1 MKRMTKIVSML
12 ALYIA
17 TFLQSFAQTDF
28 FTQEKALSA
37 TDIAAGKLIA
47 FKGISG
53 TNSQWIN
60 WEKASTS
67 TPVKAGLYEVEGAP
81 SGTGIV
87 LKRQIDNK
95 YIGISTAITNNEGQI
110 TGYNIQMVENKE
122 NAVAF
127 TVSAPEL
134 NDADVTGIHELSLPG
149 MTGSMAQ
156 NQTTAEK
163 QAVLQTSWAYGKQI
177 RLTANIDGSD
187 FYTNIQ
193 TGGTGIPRLAN
204 GKGSWS
210 VIMAYDAA
218 EYTPIAFN
226 GYYRIISGL
235 QGFESTQGV
244 EKAMYDAENGE
255 YRWNTLDETLP
266 QFIWDITMND
276 FGEMTIKNCYS
287 EQYMSGMGTIGEEP
301 AVVKFNDLGNS
312 EFNLIIN
319 NQTMHAESHS
329 SGAGIS
335 GKIISWAGGANSA
348 SSWKIEAVDQE
359 IADEI
364 NSRYKNKVAFTS
376 LAKEALNEL
385 QTNYSYTVDADFNNA
400 LVNDASRI
408 TSNATYPGNNDGEGI
423 PALVDGS
430 FTTYWHSDYLSSSAP
445 KEQHYLQFDLGEGN
459 EQKALA
465 ITYWKRHNAQSAFP
479 TALTFMVSNDAT
491 NWKTVKQIENLD
503 TSVPTTE
510 NPGYTS
516 KGFSLF
522 GSYRYLRVLLQS
534 NSNLVNGYS
543 YTHFSEFRIHPV
555 TANGGANSVIDQSL
569 ITEVL
574 NKIDA
579 GNNNDNISET
589 DINNLRTAFNNYK
602 IAAQKYN
609 YTKLVEDLNTAGKLA
624 EDPAIGQY
632 NLTKANALKELCTSA
647 DATLEQIEAA
657 YIAFHASLNAYVFTI
672 TSANAGA
679 YSDGSSIYD
688 DNSGTLK
695 WKATNKYD
703 KSMLWKFVDAATN
716 TITSGTN
723 YVVSNLKTTNNFW
736 GADYI
741 TVNTNANGKYYFTLN
756 GIVPENLDNINGG
769 CIHAAAAGNTIVKWS
784 ANASASTWT
793 FEYVGESKNIDAV
806 DEQKLAEFGE
816 LSELITACVPF
827 EGKIGTGLNQFTSEN
842 FETALSAAKDVASK
856 DIYGNPNLEV
866 TDAKNNLKAAKD
878 ALTINQ
884 PEPGKYYRIKSVA
897 KDLYISSVPFSD
909 ADNRP
914 KLVNEA
920 NASTV
925 YYLSADNRL
934 TNSVALNLDKD
945 SRPAAMNLGTTFE
958 FLINNN
964 GYYMIKSNERN
975 EPLYPHYVDG
985 DLLSYDWTGGSFA
998 DKLED
1003 AWILEEVTDEASLP
1017 KLTKTMT
1024 GEYATIAAPVSL
1036 VIPEGIKA
1044 YKAQANGDKATLTEV
1059 TGIIP
1064 AGTAVVLQKTGEGN
1078 DYVFKFDATA
1088 ASQDESNNLVGV
1100 YAETAIPT
1108 TTNAYVL
1115 AQPADKNIGFYLL
1128 NAEDRTLAANK
1139 AYLVVPAEAS
1149 GIKAFTFDFG
1159 GTTGIENTEAVTEA
1173 EEYYDLQGR
1182 RVMNPTK
1189 GIYVTKSG
1197 KKVLF
1202 TK

>member
-37 TDIAAGKLIA
+37 ADIAAGKIIA

-95 YIGISTAITNNEGQI
+95 YIGISAAITNNEGDI
-110 TGYNIQMVENKE
+110 TGYNIQMVESQD
-122 NAVAF
+122 NAVVF
-127 TVSAPEL
+127 TVGTPNLDE
-134 NDADVTGIHELSLPG
+134 ADVTGIHELSLPD
-149 MTGSMAQ
+149 MTGSMTGTQ
-156 NQTTAEK
+156 STAEK

-193 TGGTGIPRLAN
+193 TGGTGIPRLAK

-218 EYTPIAFN
+218 GYTPIAFN

-244 EKAMYDAENGE
+244 KKAMYDAENGK

-312 EFNLIIN
+312 EFNLLIN
-319 NQTMHAESHS
+319 SQTMHAEGHS

-335 GKIISWAGGANSA
+335 GNIVSWAGGANSA
-348 SSWKIEAVDQE
+348 SSWKLEAVDQE

-408 TSNATYPGNNDGEGI
+408 TSNATEESEGAI
-423 PALVDGS
+423 ENLVDGNAA
-430 FTTYWHSDYLSSSAP
+430 TYWHSCWQNGPA
-445 KEQHYLQFDLGEGN
+445 EQHYLQFDLGAGN
-459 EQKALA
+459 EQEALA
-465 ITYWKRHNAQSAFP
+465 ITYWKRFNAQSAFP
-479 TALTFMVSNDAT
+479 TALTFMVSNDGT
-491 NWKTVKQIENLD
+491 KWKTVKQIENLD
-503 TSVPTTE
+503 TSAPTTE

-522 GSYRYLRVLLQS
+522 GSYRYLRVLLYS
-534 NSNLVNGYS
+534 NNYANGYPF
-543 YTHFSEFRIHPV
+543 THFSEFRIHPV

-632 NLTKANALKELCTSA
+632 NITKANELKTLCAST

-657 YIAFHASLNAYVFTI
+657 YTAFHASLNAYVFTI
-672 TSANAGA
+672 NSAYTGYPN
-679 YSDGSSIYD
+679 GSSIYD
-688 DNSGTLK
+688 NNSGTLY
-695 WKATNKYD
+695 WKQTNKYD
-703 KSMLWKFVDAATN
+703 KSMLWKFEDA
-716 TITSGTN
+716 
-723 YVVSNLKTTNNFW
+723 TTNN
-736 GADYI
+736 I
-741 TVNTNANGKYYFTLN
+741 TVGEYVVTNMATENKFWDADFISVTASTAEGISNALTFRTNGTGKA
-756 GIVPENLDNINGG
+756 
-769 CIHAAAAGNTIVKWS
+769 IHAQQNNSEVVRYGDETS
-784 ANASASTWT
+784 QASAWT
-793 FEYVGESKNIDAV
+793 FEYVGESKDIDAV
-806 DEQKLAEFGE
+806 DEAQLADYAA
-816 LSELITACVPF
+816 LKTLITECEPYS
-827 EGKIGTGLNQFTSEN
+827 GKIGEGLNKFSCKGFD
-842 FETALSAAKDVASK
+842 FESVLTDGKTIATQ
-856 DIYGNPNLEV
+856 DIYENPTL
-866 TDAKNNLKAAKD
+866 DATSAKKALQDAKD
-878 ALTINQ
+878 ALAINQ
-884 PEPGKYYRIKSVA
+884 PETGKYYRIKSVV
-897 KDLYISSVPFSD
+897 KNKYVSSKPV
-909 ADNRP
+909 ADGRQSLIDDGTDP
-914 KLVNEA
+914 
-920 NASTV
+920 STV
-925 YYLSADNRL
+925 YYLSEDNRL
-934 TNSVALNLDKD
+934 TNSIAINLDKD

-975 EPLYPHYVDG
+975 EPLYPHYDGG
-985 DLLSYDWTGGSFA
+985 DLLSYDWRGGSFA

-1024 GEYATIAAPVSL
+1024 GEYATLAAPVSL

-1078 DYVFKFDATA
+1078 DYVFNFDATA

-1128 NAEDRTLAANK
+1128 DATDRTIAANK

-1159 GTTGIENTEAVTEA
+1159 GTTGIENTEAVTET

>member
-37 TDIAAGKLIA
+37 TDIVAGKIIA

-67 TPVKAGLYEVEGAP
+67 TPVKAGLYEVENAP
-81 SGTGIV
+81 SGSGIV

-95 YIGISTAITNNEGQI
+95 YIGISTAITNNEGKI

-134 NDADVTGIHELSLPG
+134 NDADVTGIHDFSLPG
-149 MTGSMAQ
+149 MTGSMTQ

-177 RLTANIDGSD
+177 RLTANIGGSD

-193 TGGTGIPRLAN
+193 TGGTGIPRLAD

-218 EYTPIAFN
+218 GYTPIAFN

-244 EKAMYDAENGE
+244 KKAMYDAENGK

-312 EFNLIIN
+312 EFNLLIN
-319 NQTMHAESHS
+319 SQTMHAEGHS

-335 GKIISWAGGANSA
+335 GNIISWAGGANSA
-348 SSWKIEAVDQE
+348 SSWKLEAVDE
-359 IADEI
+359 VTAESIKTT
-364 NSRYKNKVAFTS
+364 YKNKLTYTT
-376 LAKEALNEL
+376 LAEEAIEEL
-385 QTNYSYTVDADFNNA
+385 QANYNYIVDTDFANA

-408 TSNATYPGNNDGEGI
+408 TSNATEETEGAI
-423 PALVDGS
+423 ANLVDGNAA
-430 FTTYWHSDYLSSSAP
+430 TYWHSCWQNGPA
-445 KEQHYLQFDLGEGN
+445 EQHYLQFDLGEGQ
-459 EQKALA
+459 EKEALA
-465 ITYWKRHNAQSAFP
+465 ITYWKRQNSGNYP

-491 NWKTVKQIENLD
+491 NWKTVKQIKNLD
-503 TSVPTTE
+503 TSAPTTE

-516 KGFSLF
+516 KGFNLF

-543 YTHFSEFRIHPV
+543 FTHFSEFRIHPV
-555 TANGGANSVIDQSL
+555 TENGGTNDEINQSL
-569 ITEVL
+569 ITELL
-574 NKIDA
+574 NQINA
-579 GNNNDNISET
+579 GNNKDNISET

-609 YTKLVEDLNTAGKLA
+609 YTKLVDDLTSAGKLA
-624 EDPAIGQY
+624 EDPAIGEY
-632 NLTKANALKELCTSA
+632 SLIKANELKTLCTST
-647 DATLEQIEAA
+647 DATLEQIETA
-657 YIAFHASLNAYVFTI
+657 YTAFHASLNAYVFTI
-672 TSANAGA
+672 NSAYTGYPN
-679 YSDGSSIYD
+679 GSSIYD
-688 DNSGTLK
+688 NNSGTLY
-695 WKATNKYD
+695 WKQTNKYD
-703 KSMLWKFVDAATN
+703 KSMLWKFEDA
-716 TITSGTN
+716 
-723 YVVSNLKTTNNFW
+723 TTNNITTGEYVVTNMATGNKFW
-736 GADYI
+736 DADFI
-741 TVNTNANGKYYFTLN
+741 SVTASTAEGISNALTFRTNGTGNA
-756 GIVPENLDNINGG
+756 
-769 CIHAAAAGNTIVKWS
+769 IHAQQNYSQIVRYGDETS
-784 ANASASTWT
+784 QASAWT

-816 LSELITACVPF
+816 LSELITACEPF

-842 FETALSAAKDVASK
+842 FETALSAAKDVAAK
-856 DIYGNPNLEV
+856 DIYTNPNLDI
-866 TDAKNNLKAAKD
+866 TDTKNSLKAAKE

-897 KDLYISSVPFSD
+897 KNKYISSIPVNDS
-909 ADNRP
+909 DNRP
-914 KLVNEA
+914 KLIDEA
-920 NASTV
+920 DESTV

-934 TNSVALNLDKD
+934 TSAKAQNINKD
-945 SRPAAMNLGTTFE
+945 SRPSATDLGTTFE

-964 GYYMIKSNERN
+964 GYYLIKSTERN
-975 EPLYPHYVDG
+975 EPLYPHNDNG
-985 DLLSYDWTGGSFA
+985 DLLSYDWQGGSFA
-998 DKLED
+998 DKLVD

-1024 GEYATIAAPVSL
+1024 DEYATIAAPVAL
-1036 VIPEGIKA
+1036 NIPSGVKA
-1044 YKAQANGDKATLTEV
+1044 YTAKVNGDKATLTEISGDV
-1059 TGIIP
+1059 IP
-1064 AGTAVVLQKTGEGN
+1064 AGVAAVIKKTG
-1078 DYVFKFDATA
+1078 A
-1088 ASQDESNNLVGV
+1088 ESSYEFTFAPAGVSENESDLQGV
-1100 YAETAIPT
+1100 YATYNVPADT
-1108 TTNAYVL
+1108 KAYVL
-1115 AQPADKNIGFYLL
+1115 ANKAQGIGFYLL

-1139 AYLVVPAEAS
+1139 AYLVAPAEAS

-1159 GTTGIENTEAVTEA
+1159 GTTGIDNPETAVEA

>member
-60 WEKASTS
+60 WEKASTF

-95 YIGISTAITNNEGQI
+95 YIGISTAITNNEGEI

-134 NDADVTGIHELSLPG
+134 NDVDVTGIHDFSLPG
-149 MTGSMAQ
+149 MTGSMTGTQ
-156 NQTTAEK
+156 STAEK

-210 VIMAYDAA
+210 VIMAYDASG
-218 EYTPIAFN
+218 YTPIAFN

-244 EKAMYDAENGE
+244 KKAMYDAENGK

-312 EFNLIIN
+312 EFNLLIN
-319 NQTMHAESHS
+319 NNTMHAESHS

-335 GKIISWAGGANSA
+335 GNIVSWAGGANSA
-348 SSWKIEAVDQE
+348 SSWKLEAVDQE

-408 TSNATYPGNNDGEGI
+408 TSNATYPGADGDGI
-423 PALVDGS
+423 PALVDGDA
-430 FTTYWHSDYLSSSAP
+430 TTYWHSDYSSSAP
-445 KEQHYLQFDLGEGN
+445 KEQHYLQFDLGAGN
-459 EQKALA
+459 EQEALA
-465 ITYWKRHNAQSAFP
+465 ITYWKRQNSGNYP
-479 TALTFMVSNDAT
+479 TTLTFLVSNDAT

-632 NLTKANALKELCTSA
+632 NLTKANELKALCAST
-647 DATLEQIEAA
+647 DATLDQIEAA
-657 YIAFHASLNAYVFTI
+657 YTAFHASLNAYVFTI
-672 TSANAGA
+672 NSAYTGYPN
-679 YSDGSSIYD
+679 GSSIYD
-688 DNSGTLK
+688 NNSGTLY
-695 WKATNKYD
+695 WKQTNKYD
-703 KSMLWKFVDAATN
+703 KSMLWKFEDAATN
-716 TITSGTN
+716 NITVGE
-723 YVVSNLKTTNNFW
+723 YVVTNMATGNKFWDADFISVTASTAEGISNALTFRTN
-736 GADYI
+736 G
-741 TVNTNANGKYYFTLN
+741 TGNA
-756 GIVPENLDNINGG
+756 
-769 CIHAAAAGNTIVKWS
+769 IHAQQNNSEVVRYGNETS
-784 ANASASTWT
+784 QASAWT
-793 FEYVGESKNIDAV
+793 FEYVGESKDIDAV
-806 DEQKLAEFGE
+806 DEAQLADYAA
-816 LSELITACVPF
+816 LKTLITECEPYS
-827 EGKIGTGLNQFTSEN
+827 GKIGEGLNKFSCKGFD
-842 FETALSAAKDVASK
+842 FESVLTEGKTIATQ
-856 DIYGNPNLEV
+856 DIYENPTL
-866 TDAKNNLKAAKD
+866 DATSAKKALQDAKD
-878 ALTINQ
+878 ALAINQ
-884 PEPGKYYRIKSVA
+884 PETGKYYRIKSVA
-897 KDLYISSVPFSD
+897 KNKYISSKTV
-909 ADNRP
+909 ADGRQSLIDDGTDP
-914 KLVNEA
+914 
-920 NASTV
+920 STV
-925 YYLSADNRL
+925 YYLSEDNRL
-934 TNSVALNLDKD
+934 TNSIALNIGED
-945 SRPAAMNLGTTFE
+945 SHPAKTSLGTTFE

-964 GYYMIKSNERN
+964 GYYLIKSTERV
-975 EPLYPHYVDG
+975 EPLYPHNDGG
-985 DLLSYDWTGGSFA
+985 DLLSYDWRGGSFA

-1017 KLTKTMT
+1017 KITKQMT
-1024 GEYATIAAPVSL
+1024 AQYATVAAPVAL
-1036 VIPEGIKA
+1036 NIPADVKA
-1044 YKAQANGDKATLTEV
+1044 YTVKVDGEVAKLTELGKV
-1059 TGIIP
+1059 IP
-1064 AGTAVVLQKTGEGN
+1064 AGVPAVIKGTEGTTYTFTFAPEGSTTNENDLQ
-1078 DYVFKFDATA
+1078 
-1088 ASQDESNNLVGV
+1088 GV
-1100 YAETAIPT
+1100 YVSTTIPAETT
-1108 TTNAYVL
+1108 AYVL
-1115 AQPADKNIGFYLL
+1115 AVGTKGVGFYLL
-1128 NAEDRTLAANK
+1128 NATDRTLAANK
-1139 AYLVVPAEAS
+1139 AYLVLPAGAENV
-1149 GIKAFTFDFG
+1149 KAFILNIGDL
-1159 GTTGIENTEAVTEA
+1159 TGINSTEVAG
-1173 EEYYDLQGR
+1173 EEVYYDLQGR
-1182 RVMNPTK
+1182 RVLKPVK

-1197 KKVLF
+1197 KKVFF

>member
-60 WEKASTS
+60 WEKASTF

-95 YIGISTAITNNEGQI
+95 YIGISTAITNNEGKI

-134 NDADVTGIHELSLPG
+134 NDADVTGIHDFSLPG
-149 MTGSMAQ
+149 MTGSMTE

-210 VIMAYDAA
+210 VIMAYDASG
-218 EYTPIAFN
+218 YTPIAFN

-235 QGFESTQGV
+235 QGFENTQGV
-244 EKAMYDAENGE
+244 EKAMYDAEDNT
-255 YRWNTLDETLP
+255 YKWNTVDNNKP
-266 QFIWDITMND
+266 QFIWYITTDD
-276 FGEMTIKNCYS
+276 FGVMHIQNSYTEK
-287 EQYMSGMGTIGEEP
+287 YMSGLTDSGSSMGES
-301 AVVKFNDLGNS
+301 AVDIKFSDLGNN
-312 EFNLIIN
+312 EFNLLLN
-319 NQTMHAESHS
+319 NKTMHAGGHS

-335 GKIISWAGGANSA
+335 GNIISWAGGANSA
-348 SSWKIEAVDQE
+348 SSWKFEAVDQE

-364 NSRYKNKVAFTS
+364 NSHYKNKVAFTS
-376 LAKEALNEL
+376 LAIEALNEL

-400 LVNDASRI
+400 LVNDADRI
-408 TSNATYPGNNDGEGI
+408 TSNATYPGKDGEGI
-423 PALVDGS
+423 PALVDGN
-430 FTTYWHSDYLSSSAP
+430 FETYWHSDYSSSAP
-445 KEQHYLQFDLGEGN
+445 KEQHYLQFDLGAGN
-459 EQKALA
+459 EQEALA

-479 TALTFMVSNDAT
+479 TALTFMVSNDGT

-503 TSVPTTE
+503 TGAPTTE
-510 NPGYTS
+510 YPGYTS
-516 KGFSLF
+516 KGFNLF

-555 TANGGANSVIDQSL
+555 TANGGTNSVIDQSL

-632 NLTKANALKELCTSA
+632 NTTKANELKTLCAST

-657 YIAFHASLNAYVFTI
+657 YTAFHASLNAYVFTI
-672 TSANAGA
+672 NSAYTGYPN
-679 YSDGSSIYD
+679 GSSIYD
-688 DNSGTLK
+688 NNSGTLY
-695 WKATNKYD
+695 WKQTNKYD
-703 KSMLWKFVDAATN
+703 KSMLWKFEDAATN
-716 TITSGTN
+716 NITVGE
-723 YVVSNLKTTNNFW
+723 YVVTNMATGNKFWDADFISVTASTAEGISNALTFRTN
-736 GADYI
+736 G
-741 TVNTNANGKYYFTLN
+741 TGKA
-756 GIVPENLDNINGG
+756 
-769 CIHAAAAGNTIVKWS
+769 IHAQQNNSEVVRYGDETS
-784 ANASASTWT
+784 QASAWT
-793 FEYVGESKNIDAV
+793 FEYVGESKDIDAV
-806 DEQKLAEFGE
+806 DEAQLADYAA
-816 LSELITACVPF
+816 LKTLITECEPYS
-827 EGKIGTGLNQFTSEN
+827 GKIGEGLNKFSCKGFD
-842 FETALSAAKDVASK
+842 FESVLTDGKTIATQ
-856 DIYGNPNLEV
+856 DIYENPTL
-866 TDAKNNLKAAKD
+866 DATSAKKALQDAKD
-878 ALTINQ
+878 ALAINQ
-884 PEPGKYYRIKSVA
+884 PETGKYYRIKSVA
-897 KDLYISSVPFSD
+897 KNKYISSKTVADGRQSLIDD
-909 ADNRP
+909 ATDP
-914 KLVNEA
+914 
-920 NASTV
+920 STV
-925 YYLSADNRL
+925 YYLSEDNRL
-934 TNSVALNLDKD
+934 TNSIALNIGEN
-945 SRPAAMNLGTTFE
+945 SHPAKTSLGTTFE

-964 GYYMIKSNERN
+964 GYYLIKSTERV
-975 EPLYPHYVDG
+975 EPLYPHYDNG
-985 DLLSYDWTGGSFA
+985 DLLSYDFTGGIYA
-998 DKLED
+998 DKLVN
-1003 AWILEEVTDEASLP
+1003 AWVLEEVNEVESQP
-1017 KLTKTMT
+1017 KLTKTIT
-1024 GEYATIAAPVSL
+1024 GEYATLAAPVSL

-1078 DYVFKFDATA
+1078 DYVFNFDATA

-1128 NAEDRTLAANK
+1128 NATDRTIAANK

-1159 GTTGIENTEAVTEA
+1159 GTTGIENTEAVTET

>member
-37 TDIAAGKLIA
+37 ADIVAGKLIA

-60 WEKASTS
+60 WEKASTF

-110 TGYNIQMVENKE
+110 TGYNIQMVESQD
-122 NAVAF
+122 NAVVF
-127 TVSAPEL
+127 TVGTPNL
-134 NDADVTGIHELSLPG
+134 NDADVTGIHELSLPD
-149 MTGSMAQ
+149 MTGSMTGTQ
-156 NQTTAEK
+156 SIAEK

-210 VIMAYDAA
+210 VIMAYDASG
-218 EYTPIAFN
+218 YTPIAFN

-244 EKAMYDAENGE
+244 KKAMYDAENGK

-312 EFNLIIN
+312 EFNLLIN
-319 NQTMHAESHS
+319 NNTMHAESHS

-335 GKIISWAGGANSA
+335 GNIVSWADGANSA
-348 SSWKIEAVDQE
+348 SSWKLEAVDQE

-364 NSRYKNKVAFTS
+364 NSHYKNKVAFTS

-408 TSNATYPGNNDGEGI
+408 TSNATEETEGAI
-423 PALVDGS
+423 ENLVDGDAE
-430 FTTYWHSDYLSSSAP
+430 TYWHSCWRNGPA
-445 KEQHYLQFDLGEGN
+445 EQHYLQFDLGAGN
-459 EQKALA
+459 EREALA
-465 ITYWKRHNAQSAFP
+465 ITYWKRQNSGNYP
-479 TALTFMVSNDAT
+479 TTLTFMVSNDGT
-491 NWKTVKQIENLD
+491 KWKTVKQIENLD
-503 TSVPTTE
+503 TSAPTTE

-516 KGFSLF
+516 KGFNLF

-543 YTHFSEFRIHPV
+543 FTHFSEFRIHPV
-555 TANGGANSVIDQSL
+555 TANGGANSVIDQNL

-632 NLTKANALKELCTSA
+632 NITKANELKTLCAST
-647 DATLEQIEAA
+647 DATLDQIEAA
-657 YIAFHASLNAYVFTI
+657 YTAFHASLNAYVFTI
-672 TSANAGA
+672 NSAYTGYPN
-679 YSDGSSIYD
+679 GSSIYD
-688 DNSGTLK
+688 NNSGTLY
-695 WKATNKYD
+695 WKQTNKYD
-703 KSMLWKFVDAATN
+703 KSMLWKFEDAATN
-716 TITSGTN
+716 NITVGE
-723 YVVSNLKTTNNFW
+723 YVVTNMATGNKFWDADFISVTASTAEGISNALTFRTN
-736 GADYI
+736 G
-741 TVNTNANGKYYFTLN
+741 TGKA
-756 GIVPENLDNINGG
+756 
-769 CIHAAAAGNTIVKWS
+769 IHAQQNNSEVVRYGDETS
-784 ANASASTWT
+784 QASAWT
-793 FEYVGESKNIDAV
+793 FEYVGESKDIDAV
-806 DEQKLAEFGE
+806 DEAKLADYAA
-816 LSELITACVPF
+816 LKTLITECEPYS
-827 EGKIGTGLNQFTSEN
+827 GKIGEGLNKFSCKGFD
-842 FETALSAAKDVASK
+842 FESVLTDGKTIATQ
-856 DIYGNPNLEV
+856 DIYENPTL
-866 TDAKNNLKAAKD
+866 DATSAKKALQDAKD
-878 ALTINQ
+878 ALAINQ
-884 PEPGKYYRIKSVA
+884 PETGKYYRIKSVA
-897 KDLYISSVPFSD
+897 KNKYISSKTVADGRQSLIDD
-909 ADNRP
+909 ATDP
-914 KLVNEA
+914 
-920 NASTV
+920 STV
-925 YYLSADNRL
+925 YYLSEDNRL
-934 TNSVALNLDKD
+934 TNSIALNIGED
-945 SRPAAMNLGTTFE
+945 SHPAKTSLGTTFE

-964 GYYMIKSNERN
+964 GYYLIKSTERV
-975 EPLYPHYVDG
+975 EPLYPHNDGG
-985 DLLSYDWTGGSFA
+985 DLLSYDFTGGIYA
-998 DKLED
+998 DKLVN
-1003 AWILEEVTDEASLP
+1003 AWVLEEVTDEASLP

-1036 VIPEGIKA
+1036 VIPGGIKA

-1078 DYVFKFDATA
+1078 DYVFNFDATA

-1128 NAEDRTLAANK
+1128 DATERVLGANK
-1139 AYLVVPAEAS
+1139 AYLSVPNDAA
-1149 GIKAFTFDFG
+1149 GVKAFVLDLG
-1159 GTTGIENTEAVTEA
+1159 DLTGINSTEVAG
-1173 EEYYDLQGR
+1173 EEVYYDLQGR
-1182 RVMNPTK
+1182 RVLKPVK

-1197 KKVLF
+1197 KKVFF

>member
-37 TDIAAGKLIA
+37 ADIVAGKLIA

-60 WEKASTS
+60 WEKASTF

-134 NDADVTGIHELSLPG
+134 NDADVTGIHDFSLPG
-149 MTGSMAQ
+149 MTGSMTQ

-210 VIMAYDAA
+210 VIMAYDASG
-218 EYTPIAFN
+218 YTPIAFN

-244 EKAMYDAENGE
+244 KKAMYDAEDNT
-255 YRWNTLDETLP
+255 YKWNTVDNNKP
-266 QFIWDITMND
+266 QFIWYITTDD
-276 FGEMTIKNCYS
+276 FGVMHIQNSYTEK
-287 EQYMSGMGTIGEEP
+287 YMSGLTDSDSSMGES
-301 AVVKFNDLGNS
+301 AVDIKFSDLGNN
-312 EFNLIIN
+312 EFNLLLN
-319 NQTMHAESHS
+319 NKTMHAGGHS

-335 GKIISWAGGANSA
+335 GNIISWAGGANSA
-348 SSWKIEAVDQE
+348 SSWKFEAVDQE

-364 NSRYKNKVAFTS
+364 NSHYKKKVAFTS
-376 LAKEALNEL
+376 LAIEALNEI

-408 TSNATYPGNNDGEGI
+408 TSNATSGNDGGGI
-423 PALVDGS
+423 PALVDGN
-430 FTTYWHSDYLSSSAP
+430 FETYWHSDYNSSSAP
-445 KEQHYLQFDLGEGN
+445 KEQHYLQFDLGA
-459 EQKALA
+459 EQEALA

-479 TALTFMVSNDAT
+479 TALTFMVSNDGT

-503 TSVPTTE
+503 TSAPTTE

-522 GSYRYLRVLLQS
+522 GSYRYLRVLLYS
-534 NSNLVNGYS
+534 DKYVNGYPF
-543 YTHFSEFRIHPV
+543 THFSEFRIHPV

-632 NLTKANALKELCTSA
+632 NITKANELKALCAST

-657 YIAFHASLNAYVFTI
+657 YTAFHASLNAYVFTI
-672 TSANAGA
+672 NSAYTGYPN
-679 YSDGSSIYD
+679 GSSIYD
-688 DNSGTLK
+688 NNSGTLY
-695 WKATNKYD
+695 WKQTNKYD
-703 KSMLWKFVDAATN
+703 KSMLWKFEDA
-716 TITSGTN
+716 
-723 YVVSNLKTTNNFW
+723 TTNN
-736 GADYI
+736 I
-741 TVNTNANGKYYFTLN
+741 TVGEYVVTNMATGNKFWDADFISVTASTAEGISNALTFRTNGTGN
-756 GIVPENLDNINGG
+756 A
-769 CIHAAAAGNTIVKWS
+769 IHAQQSNSEVVRYGNETS
-784 ANASASTWT
+784 QASAWT
-793 FEYVGESKNIDAV
+793 FEYVGESKDIDAV
-806 DEQKLAEFGE
+806 DEAQLADYAE
-816 LSELITACVPF
+816 LQTLIPACEPF
-827 EGKIGTGLNQFTSEN
+827 ADKIGTGLNQFTSDDLVPAL
-842 FETALSAAKDVASK
+842 TAAKEVAAKD
-856 DIYGNPNLEV
+856 IYKNPDLDV
-866 TDAKNNLKAAKD
+866 IAVKNRLKAAKE

-884 PEPGKYYRIKSVA
+884 PETGKFYRIKSVS
-897 KDLYISSVPFSD
+897 KNKYVSSVPVADGRESLIDEAD
-909 ADNRP
+909 AT
-914 KLVNEA
+914 
-920 NASTV
+920 TV
-925 YYLSADNRL
+925 FYLSGDNRL
-934 TNSVALNLDKD
+934 TNSIGVNLG
-945 SRPAAMNLGTTFE
+945 SNSGPAGNSLGTTFE
-958 FLINNN
+958 FQINNN
-964 GYYMIKSNERN
+964 GYYLIKSTERV
-975 EPLYPHYVDG
+975 EPLYPHYDNG
-985 DLLSYDWTGGSFA
+985 DLLSYDFSGGVYA
-998 DKLED
+998 DKLAD
-1003 AWILEEVTDEASLP
+1003 AWTLEEVNDEASQP
-1017 KLTKTMT
+1017 KITKQMT
-1024 GEYATIAAPVSL
+1024 AQYATVAAPVAL
-1036 VIPEGIKA
+1036 NIPADVKA
-1044 YKAQANGDKATLTEV
+1044 YTVKVDGEVAKLTEI
-1059 TGIIP
+1059 TGGVIP
-1064 AGTAVVLQKTGEGN
+1064 AGVPAVIKGTEGTTYTFTFAPEGSTTNENDLQ
-1078 DYVFKFDATA
+1078 
-1088 ASQDESNNLVGV
+1088 GV
-1100 YAETAIPT
+1100 YVSTTIPAETT
-1108 TTNAYVL
+1108 AYVL
-1115 AQPADKNIGFYLL
+1115 AVGTKDVGFYLL
-1128 NAEDRTLAANK
+1128 NATDRTLAANK
-1139 AYLVVPAEAS
+1139 AYLVLPAGAENV
-1149 GIKAFTFDFG
+1149 KAFILNIGDL
-1159 GTTGIENTEAVTEA
+1159 TGIESVATGAEA

-1182 RVMNPTK
+1182 RVTKPTK

-1197 KKVLF
+1197 KKVIF
-1202 TK
+1202 

>member
-1 MKRMTKIVSML
+1 MPKLIFSHKK
-12 ALYIA
+12 
-17 TFLQSFAQTDF
+17 
-28 FTQEKALSA
+28 KALSA
-37 TDIAAGKLIA
+37 ADIAAGKLIA

-60 WEKASTS
+60 WEKASTF
-67 TPVKAGLYEVEGAP
+67 TPVKAGLYKVEGAP

-134 NDADVTGIHELSLPG
+134 NDADVTGIHDFSLPG
-149 MTGSMAQ
+149 MTGSMTQ

-210 VIMAYDAA
+210 VIMAYDASG
-218 EYTPIAFN
+218 YTPIAFN

-244 EKAMYDAENGE
+244 KKAMYDAENGK

-312 EFNLIIN
+312 EFNLLIN
-319 NQTMHAESHS
+319 NNTMHAEGHS

-335 GKIISWAGGANSA
+335 GNIVSWAGGANSA
-348 SSWKIEAVDQE
+348 SSWKLEAVDQE

-408 TSNATYPGNNDGEGI
+408 TSNATYPGNNDGDGI
-423 PALVDGS
+423 PALVDGDA
-430 FTTYWHSDYLSSSAP
+430 TTYWHSDYSSSAP

-459 EQKALA
+459 KQEALA
-465 ITYWKRHNAQSAFP
+465 ITYWKRQNSGNYP
-479 TALTFMVSNDAT
+479 TTLTFLVSNDAT

-609 YTKLVEDLNTAGKLA
+609 YTKMVEDLNTGGKLA

-632 NLTKANALKELCTSA
+632 NLTKANELKALCAST
-647 DATLEQIEAA
+647 DATLDQIEAA
-657 YIAFHASLNAYVFTI
+657 YTAFHASLNAYVFTI
-672 TSANAGA
+672 NSAYTGYPN
-679 YSDGSSIYD
+679 GSSIYD
-688 DNSGTLK
+688 NNSGTLY
-695 WKATNKYD
+695 WKQTNKYD
-703 KSMLWKFVDAATN
+703 KSMLWKFEDA
-716 TITSGTN
+716 
-723 YVVSNLKTTNNFW
+723 TTNN
-736 GADYI
+736 I
-741 TVNTNANGKYYFTLN
+741 TVGEYVVTNMATGNKFWDADFISVTASTAEGISNALTFRTNGTGKA
-756 GIVPENLDNINGG
+756 
-769 CIHAAAAGNTIVKWS
+769 IHAQQNNSEVVRYGDETS
-784 ANASASTWT
+784 QASAWT
-793 FEYVGESKNIDAV
+793 FEYVGESKDIDAV
-806 DEQKLAEFGE
+806 DEAQLADYAA
-816 LSELITACVPF
+816 LKTLITECEPYS
-827 EGKIGTGLNQFTSEN
+827 GKIGEGLNKFSCKGFD
-842 FETALSAAKDVASK
+842 FESVLTDGKTIATQ
-856 DIYGNPNLEV
+856 DIYENPTLDA
-866 TDAKNNLKAAKD
+866 TSAKNALQDAKD
-878 ALTINQ
+878 ALAINQ
-884 PEPGKYYRIKSVA
+884 PETGKYYRIKSVA
-897 KDLYISSVPFSD
+897 KNKYISSKTV
-909 ADNRP
+909 ADGRQSLIDDGTDP
-914 KLVNEA
+914 
-920 NASTV
+920 STV
-925 YYLSADNRL
+925 YYLSEDNRL
-934 TNSVALNLDKD
+934 TNSIALNIGED
-945 SRPAAMNLGTTFE
+945 SHPAKTSLGTTFE

-964 GYYMIKSNERN
+964 GYYLIKSTERV
-975 EPLYPHYVDG
+975 EPLYPHYDNG
-985 DLLSYDWTGGSFA
+985 DLLSYDWRGGSFA

-1024 GEYATIAAPVSL
+1024 GEYATLAAPVSL
-1036 VIPEGIKA
+1036 VIPKGIKA

-1078 DYVFKFDATA
+1078 DYVFNFDATA

-1128 NAEDRTLAANK
+1128 NATDRTIAANK

>member
-1 MKRMTKIVSML
+1 MKRKTKIVSML

-37 TDIAAGKLIA
+37 ADIVAGKIIA

-67 TPVKAGLYEVEGAP
+67 TPVKAGLYEVENAP
-81 SGTGIV
+81 SGSGIV

-95 YIGISTAITNNEGQI
+95 YIGISTAITNNGET

-127 TVSAPEL
+127 TVSTPNL
-134 NDADVTGIHELSLPG
+134 DDAEVTGIHELSLPD
-149 MTGSMAQ
+149 MTGSMTGTQ
-156 NQTTAEK
+156 STAEK

-177 RLTANIDGSD
+177 RLTANIGGSD

-244 EKAMYDAENGE
+244 EKAMYDAENGK

-312 EFNLIIN
+312 EFNLLIN
-319 NQTMHAESHS
+319 SQTNSQTMHAEGHS

-335 GKIISWAGGANSA
+335 GNIISWAGGANSA
-348 SSWKIEAVDQE
+348 SSWKLEAVDE
-359 IADEI
+359 VTAESIKTT
-364 NSRYKNKVAFTS
+364 YKNKLTYTT
-376 LAKEALNEL
+376 LAEEAIEEL
-385 QTNYSYTVDADFNNA
+385 QANYNYIVDTDFANA

-408 TSNATYPGNNDGEGI
+408 TSNATEETEGAI
-423 PALVDGS
+423 ANLVDGNAA
-430 FTTYWHSDYLSSSAP
+430 TYWHSCWQNGPA
-445 KEQHYLQFDLGEGN
+445 EQHYLQFDLGEGQ
-459 EQKALA
+459 EKEALA
-465 ITYWKRHNAQSAFP
+465 ITYWKRQNSGNYP

-491 NWKTVKQIENLD
+491 NWKTVKQIKNLD
-503 TSVPTTE
+503 TSAPTTE

-516 KGFSLF
+516 KGFNLF

-543 YTHFSEFRIHPV
+543 FTHFSEFRIHPV
-555 TANGGANSVIDQSL
+555 TENGGTNGEINQSL
-569 ITEVL
+569 ITELL
-574 NKIDA
+574 NQINA
-579 GNNNDNISET
+579 GNNKDNISET

-609 YTKLVEDLNTAGKLA
+609 YTKLVDDLTSAGKLA
-624 EDPAIGQY
+624 EDPAIGEY
-632 NLTKANALKELCTSA
+632 SLIKANELKTLCTST
-647 DATLEQIEAA
+647 DATLEQIETA
-657 YIAFHASLNAYVFTI
+657 YTAFHASLNAYVFTI
-672 TSANAGA
+672 NSAYTGYPN
-679 YSDGSSIYD
+679 GSSIYD
-688 DNSGTLK
+688 NNSGTLY
-695 WKATNKYD
+695 WKQTNKYD
-703 KSMLWKFVDAATN
+703 KSMLWKFEDA
-716 TITSGTN
+716 
-723 YVVSNLKTTNNFW
+723 TTNNITTGEYVVTNMATGNKFW
-736 GADYI
+736 DADFI
-741 TVNTNANGKYYFTLN
+741 SVTASTAEGISNALTFRTNGTGNA
-756 GIVPENLDNINGG
+756 
-769 CIHAAAAGNTIVKWS
+769 IHAQQNYSEIVRFGDETS
-784 ANASASTWT
+784 QASAWT

-816 LSELITACVPF
+816 LSELITACEPF

-842 FETALSAAKDVASK
+842 FETALSAAKDVAAK
-856 DIYGNPNLEV
+856 DIYTNPNLDI
-866 TDAKNNLKAAKD
+866 TDTKNSLKAAKE

-897 KDLYISSVPFSD
+897 KNKYISSIPVNDS
-909 ADNRP
+909 DNRP
-914 KLVNEA
+914 KLIDEA
-920 NASTV
+920 DESTV

-934 TNSVALNLDKD
+934 TSAKAQNINKD
-945 SRPAAMNLGTTFE
+945 SRPSATDLGTTFE

-964 GYYMIKSNERN
+964 GYYLIKSTERN
-975 EPLYPHYVDG
+975 EPLYPHNDNG
-985 DLLSYDWTGGSFA
+985 DLLSYDWQGGSFA
-998 DKLED
+998 DKLVD

-1024 GEYATIAAPVSL
+1024 DEYATIAAPVAL
-1036 VIPEGIKA
+1036 NIPSGVKA
-1044 YKAQANGDKATLTEV
+1044 YTAKVNGDKATLTEISGDV
-1059 TGIIP
+1059 IP
-1064 AGTAVVLQKTGEGN
+1064 AGVAAVIKKTG
-1078 DYVFKFDATA
+1078 A
-1088 ASQDESNNLVGV
+1088 ESSYEFTFAPAGVSENESDLQGV
-1100 YAETAIPT
+1100 YATYNVPADT
-1108 TTNAYVL
+1108 KAYVL
-1115 AQPADKNIGFYLL
+1115 ANKAQGIGFYLL

-1139 AYLVVPAEAS
+1139 AYLVAPAEAS

-1159 GTTGIENTEAVTEA
+1159 GTTGIDNPETAVEA

>member
-37 TDIAAGKLIA
+37 ADIAAGKIIA

-95 YIGISTAITNNEGQI
+95 YIGISAAITNNEGDI
-110 TGYNIQMVENKE
+110 TGYNIQMVESQD
-122 NAVAF
+122 NAVVF
-127 TVSAPEL
+127 TVGTPNLDE
-134 NDADVTGIHELSLPG
+134 ADVTGIHELSLPD
-149 MTGSMAQ
+149 MTGSMTGTQ
-156 NQTTAEK
+156 STAEK

-193 TGGTGIPRLAN
+193 TGGTGIPRLAK

-218 EYTPIAFN
+218 GYTPIAFN

-244 EKAMYDAENGE
+244 KKAMYDAENGK

-312 EFNLIIN
+312 EFNLLIN
-319 NQTMHAESHS
+319 SQTMHAEGHS

-335 GKIISWAGGANSA
+335 GNIVSWAGGANSA
-348 SSWKIEAVDQE
+348 SSWKLEAVDQE

-385 QTNYSYTVDADFNNA
+385 QTNYSYTVDAEFNNA

-408 TSNATYPGNNDGEGI
+408 TSNATEESEGAI
-423 PALVDGS
+423 ENLVDGNAA
-430 FTTYWHSDYLSSSAP
+430 TYWHSCWQNGPA
-445 KEQHYLQFDLGEGN
+445 EQHYLQFDLGAGN
-459 EQKALA
+459 EQEALA
-465 ITYWKRHNAQSAFP
+465 ITYWKRFNAQSAFP
-479 TALTFMVSNDAT
+479 TALTFMVSNDGT
-491 NWKTVKQIENLD
+491 KWKTVKQIENLD
-503 TSVPTTE
+503 TSAPTTE

-522 GSYRYLRVLLQS
+522 GSYRYLRVLLYS
-534 NSNLVNGYS
+534 NNYANGYPF
-543 YTHFSEFRIHPV
+543 THFSEFRIHPV

-609 YTKLVEDLNTAGKLA
+609 YTKLVDDLNSAGKLA

-632 NLTKANALKELCTSA
+632 KLTKANELKALCAST
-647 DATLEQIEAA
+647 DATLDQIEAA
-657 YIAFHASLNAYVFTI
+657 YTAFHASLNAYVFTI
-672 TSANAGA
+672 NSAYTGYPN
-679 YSDGSSIYD
+679 GSSIYD
-688 DNSGTLK
+688 NNSGTLY
-695 WKATNKYD
+695 WKQTNKYD
-703 KSMLWKFVDAATN
+703 KSMLWKFEDA
-716 TITSGTN
+716 
-723 YVVSNLKTTNNFW
+723 TTNN
-736 GADYI
+736 I
-741 TVNTNANGKYYFTLN
+741 TVGEYVVTNMATGNKFWDADFISVTASTAEGISNALTFRTNGT
-756 GIVPENLDNINGG
+756 GSA
-769 CIHAAAAGNTIVKWS
+769 IHAQQNNSEVVRYGDETS
-784 ANASASTWT
+784 QASAWT

-816 LSELITACVPF
+816 LSELITACEPF

-842 FETALSAAKDVASK
+842 FETALSAAKDVAAK
-856 DIYGNPNLEV
+856 DIYTNPNLDI
-866 TDAKNNLKAAKD
+866 TDTKNSLKAAKE

-897 KDLYISSVPFSD
+897 KNKYISSIPVNDS
-909 ADNRP
+909 DNRP
-914 KLVNEA
+914 KLIDEA
-920 NASTV
+920 DESTV
-925 YYLSADNRL
+925 YYLSADKRL
-934 TNSVALNLDKD
+934 TSAKAQNINKD
-945 SRPAAMNLGTTFE
+945 SRPSATDLGTTFE

-964 GYYMIKSNERN
+964 GYYLIKSTERN
-975 EPLYPHYVDG
+975 EPLYPHYDNG
-985 DLLSYDWTGGSFA
+985 DLLSYDWQGGSYA
-998 DKLED
+998 DKLVD

-1024 GEYATIAAPVSL
+1024 AEYATIAAPVAL
-1036 VIPEGIKA
+1036 NIPSGVKA
-1044 YKAQANGDKATLTEV
+1044 YTAKVNGDKATLTEISGNV
-1059 TGIIP
+1059 IP
-1064 AGTAVVLQKTGEGN
+1064 AGVAAVIKKTGAESSYEFTFAPEGVSEN
-1078 DYVFKFDATA
+1078 
-1088 ASQDESNNLVGV
+1088 ESDLQGV
-1100 YAETAIPT
+1100 YATYNVPT
-1108 TTNAYVL
+1108 DTKAYVL
-1115 AQPADKNIGFYLL
+1115 ANKEKGIGFYLL

-1139 AYLVVPAEAS
+1139 AYLVAPAEAS

-1159 GTTGIENTEAVTEA
+1159 GTTGIDNPETAVEA

>member
-37 TDIAAGKLIA
+37 ADIVAGKIIA

-60 WEKASTS
+60 WEKASTI

-95 YIGISTAITNNEGQI
+95 YIGISTAITNGDDI

-149 MTGSMAQ
+149 MTGSMTQ
-156 NQTTAEK
+156 KQTTAEK

-210 VIMAYDAA
+210 VIMAYDASG
-218 EYTPIAFN
+218 YTPIAFN

-244 EKAMYDAENGE
+244 EKAMYDAENGK

-319 NQTMHAESHS
+319 NQTMHAEGHA
-329 SGAGIS
+329 SGAGFS
-335 GKIISWAGGANSA
+335 GNIISWAGGANSA
-348 SSWKIEAVDQE
+348 SSWKFEAVDQE

-364 NSRYKNKVAFTS
+364 NSRYKKKVAFTS

-408 TSNATYPGNNDGEGI
+408 TSNATSGNDGGGI
-423 PALVDGS
+423 PALVDGN
-430 FTTYWHSDYLSSSAP
+430 FETFWHSDYNSSSAP

-459 EQKALA
+459 EQEALA

-503 TSVPTTE
+503 TSAPTTE

-522 GSYRYLRVLLQS
+522 GPYRYLRVLLQS

-555 TANGGANSVIDQSL
+555 TANGGTNGEINQSL
-569 ITEVL
+569 ITELL
-574 NKIDA
+574 NQINA
-579 GNNNDNISET
+579 GNNKDNISET

-632 NLTKANALKELCTSA
+632 NITKANELKTLCAST

-657 YIAFHASLNAYVFTI
+657 YTAFHASLNAYVFTI
-672 TSANAGA
+672 NSAYTGYPN
-679 YSDGSSIYD
+679 GSSIYD
-688 DNSGTLK
+688 NNSGTLY
-695 WKATNKYD
+695 WKQTNKYD
-703 KSMLWKFVDAATN
+703 KSMLWKFEDA
-716 TITSGTN
+716 
-723 YVVSNLKTTNNFW
+723 TTNN
-736 GADYI
+736 I
-741 TVNTNANGKYYFTLN
+741 TVGEYVVTNMATGNKFWDADFISVTASTAEGISNALTFRTNGTGN
-756 GIVPENLDNINGG
+756 A
-769 CIHAAAAGNTIVKWS
+769 IHAQQSNSEVVKYGNETS
-784 ANASASTWT
+784 QASAWT

-816 LSELITACVPF
+816 LSELITACEPF

-842 FETALSAAKDVASK
+842 FETALSAAKDVAAK
-856 DIYGNPNLEV
+856 DIYTNPNLDI
-866 TDAKNNLKAAKD
+866 TDTKNSLKAAKE

-897 KDLYISSVPFSD
+897 KNKYISSIPVNDS
-909 ADNRP
+909 DNRP
-914 KLVNEA
+914 KLIDEA
-920 NASTV
+920 DESTV
-925 YYLSADNRL
+925 YYLSADKRL
-934 TNSVALNLDKD
+934 TSAKAQNINKD
-945 SRPAAMNLGTTFE
+945 SRPSATDLGTTFE

-964 GYYMIKSNERN
+964 GYYLIKSTERN
-975 EPLYPHYVDG
+975 EPLYPHYDNG
-985 DLLSYDWTGGSFA
+985 DLLSYDWQGGSFA
-998 DKLED
+998 DKLVD

-1024 GEYATIAAPVSL
+1024 AEYATIAAPVAL
-1036 VIPEGIKA
+1036 NIPSGVKA
-1044 YKAQANGDKATLTEV
+1044 YTAKVNGDKATLTEISGDV
-1059 TGIIP
+1059 IP
-1064 AGTAVVLQKTGEGN
+1064 AGVAAVIKKTG
-1078 DYVFKFDATA
+1078 A
-1088 ASQDESNNLVGV
+1088 ESSYEFTFAPAGVSENESDLQGV
-1100 YAETAIPT
+1100 YATYNVPT
-1108 TTNAYVL
+1108 DTKAYVL
-1115 AQPADKNIGFYLL
+1115 ANKEKGIGFYLL

-1139 AYLVVPAEAS
+1139 AYLVAPAEAS

-1159 GTTGIENTEAVTEA
+1159 GTTGIDNPETAVEA